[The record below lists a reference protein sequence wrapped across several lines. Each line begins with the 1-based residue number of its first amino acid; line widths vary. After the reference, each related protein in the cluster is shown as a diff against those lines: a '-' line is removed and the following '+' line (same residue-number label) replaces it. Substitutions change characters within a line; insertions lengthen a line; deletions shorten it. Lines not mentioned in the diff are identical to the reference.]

1 MWTTLYRSTKYNNIY
16 YKYFFKLYNIS
27 ALVFV
32 SVCFVLSKKSKDY
45 IFFYYNFFINYLYFD
60 RTVSR
65 QEAQQREMGVGS
77 GKVWESGLELRMPK
91 VQQHYMSA
99 GCLQRDQVF
108 SFHFSFLCAWWNLFS
123 KCVFYHHSSC
133 TFFFLSEIKVYP
145 TLLLCKLMAI
155 FRIYAHIGLSFQHFW
170 CDIPQCA

>member
-32 SVCFVLSKKSKDY
+32 SVCFVLSNKSKDY

-60 RTVSR
+60 GTVSR

-77 GKVWESGLELRMPK
+77 GKV
-91 VQQHYMSA
+91 
-99 GCLQRDQVF
+99 
-108 SFHFSFLCAWWNLFS
+108 
-123 KCVFYHHSSC
+123 
-133 TFFFLSEIKVYP
+133 
-145 TLLLCKLMAI
+145 
-155 FRIYAHIGLSFQHFW
+155 
-170 CDIPQCA
+170 